1 MKKYILILCTALTM
15 MGVLPACTDVDTP
28 MTEQNETKVTTI
40 IATIESDM
48 TSRVALTDDETNR
61 VLKVDWKTGDDFKIN
76 VNGNDYTFSYTG
88 SDAFEC
94 TDPNFPEAFTAAGTV
109 TATYPAT
116 APTAYDEQ
124 PGILEGAADFITMT
138 ATLDVEASQ
147 STSNLELKFKHN
159 TAVVKLNL
167 SNEDFAG
174 KSVTSIGLKAGGTPV
189 VTASEALTGDADG
202 SVTAYLVIPSASF
215 AMTGITIHATC
226 NGNSYSAS
234 LSDKTLQAGK
244 LYNVNK
250 QMTEAS
256 ADDIPYLTFSCSSKE
271 QLIFCSPKAIREQL
285 DNKLEYSVGNGEWK
299 PIKAT
304 DFDTYSQIYID
315 FGGSLGDFRL
325 RGKSSIG
332 TALDPILDRSAR
344 CRFYFWY
351 ENADVTCTGD
361 IRTLIDWE
369 NYETVSTSDARFTGL
384 FVDCDILISAPNL
397 PATEL
402 ASYCYGSMFHGCR
415 NLVDGPDELPATHLP
430 ESCYEYMFCDCYK
443 LEEVPK
449 MPTTTQ
455 VTVEEYCCSSM
466 FLDCQSIV
474 TGPSVLPATTL
485 AIACYQDM
493 FSGCVNLTTA
503 PALPA
508 TTLADYCYNRMF
520 SGCTLLDN
528 IPSKLPATTLAKSC
542 YESMFYDCTS
552 ITTSPVLPAPTLA
565 ESCYGHMFQ
574 GCSNLSK
581 ITMLANEL
589 DYSKIPNKALYYW
602 VVGVARSGLFIKSS
616 VAEEY
621 YSDTI
626 GIPIGWNVSNYTFE

>member
-1 MKKYILILCTALTM
+1 MKKDILILCTALTM
-15 MGVLPACTDVDTP
+15 MGVLSACTDVDTP

-40 IATIESDM
+40 MATIEGDM
-48 TSRVALTDDETNR
+48 NSRVTLTDDEANH

-138 ATLDVEASQ
+138 ATLDVEARQ

-250 QMTEAS
+250 QMTAAPTDDS
-256 ADDIPYLTFSCSSKE
+256 ACITFGCSGYEELGLQMHPNVRTALSG
-271 QLIFCSPKAIREQL
+271 
-285 DNKLEYSVGNGEWK
+285 KLEYSVGGGEWRA
-299 PIKAT
+299 IESS
-304 DFDTYSQIYID
+304 DFDTYNTFWIS
-315 FGGSLGDFRL
+315 FGGSLGDLRL
-325 RGKSSIG
+325 RGKSSLG
-332 TALDPILDRSAR
+332 TAISAAEITQI
-344 CRFYFWY
+344 CFWE
-351 ENADVTCTGD
+351 ENHDVTCTGD

-369 NYETVSTSDARFTGL
+369 NYETVSTSDARFRGL
-384 FVDCDILISAPNL
+384 FSDCDILISAPDL

-402 ASYCYGSMFHGCR
+402 ASHCYHGMFHGCT

-430 ESCYEYMFCDCYK
+430 ESCYAYMFAECYK
-443 LEEVPK
+443 LEEVPE

-455 VTVEEYCCSSM
+455 VTVEEYCCSFM
-466 FLDCQSIV
+466 FYDCQSIV
-474 TGPSVLPATTL
+474 TGPSVLPAITL
-485 AIACYQDM
+485 DIACYEHM
-493 FSGCVNLTTA
+493 FHGCVNLTTA

-508 TTLADYCYNRMF
+508 TTLADYCYSTMF
-520 SGCTLLDN
+520 CDCTLLVN

-542 YESMFYDCTS
+542 YDTMFRDCKS
-552 ITTSPVLPAPTLA
+552 ITTSPVLPATTLA
-565 ESCYGHMFQ
+565 ETCYQRMFE
-574 GCSNLSK
+574 GCSNLNK
-581 ITMLANEL
+581 ITMLADAL
-589 DYSKIPNKALYYW
+589 HYSNIPTFALNYW
-602 VVGVARSGLFIKSS
+602 VNGVAQSGMFIKSS

-621 YSDTI
+621 RNDTS
-626 GIPIGWNVSNYTFE
+626 GIPTEWNVSNYTLE

>member
-15 MGVLPACTDVDTP
+15 MGVLSACTDVDTP

-40 IATIESDM
+40 MATIEGDM
-48 TSRVALTDDETNR
+48 NSRVTLTDDEANH

-138 ATLDVEASQ
+138 ATLDVEARQ

-250 QMTEAS
+250 QMTA
-256 ADDIPYLTFSCSSKE
+256 APTDDNACITFGCVGDE
-271 QLIFCSPKAIREQL
+271 QLGLQMGPNVRTALSG
-285 DNKLEYSVGNGEWK
+285 KLEYSVGGGEWRA
-299 PIKAT
+299 IESS
-304 DFDTYSQIYID
+304 DFDTYNMFWIP
-315 FGGSLGDFRL
+315 FGGSLGDLRL
-325 RGKSSIG
+325 RGKSPLG
-332 TALDPILDRSAR
+332 TALSAAEMTR
-344 CRFYFWY
+344 ICFWE
-351 ENADVTCTGD
+351 ENNDVTCTGD

-369 NYETVSTSDARFTGL
+369 NYETVSTSDARFCAL
-384 FVDCDILISAPNL
+384 FVDCDILISAPDL

-402 ASYCYGSMFHGCR
+402 ASYCYEGMFQNCT

-430 ESCYEYMFCDCYK
+430 ESCYAYMFSRCYK
-443 LEEVPK
+443 LEEVPE

-455 VTVEEYCCSSM
+455 VTVEEYCCSLM
-466 FLDCQSIV
+466 FYECQSIV
-474 TGPSVLPATTL
+474 TGPSVLPATIL
-485 AIACYQDM
+485 AIGCYQDM
-493 FSGCVNLTTA
+493 FNGCVKLTTA

-508 TTLADYCYNRMF
+508 TTLADYCYDRMF
-520 SGCTLLDN
+520 CDCTLLDN
-528 IPSKLPATTLAKSC
+528 IPSVLPATTLAKSC
-542 YESMFYDCTS
+542 YVMMFRDCKS
-552 ITTSPVLPAPTLA
+552 ITTSPVLPATTLA
-565 ESCYGHMFQ
+565 ESCYESMFE
-574 GCSNLSK
+574 GCSNLNK
-581 ITMLANEL
+581 ITMLANAL

-602 VVGVARSGLFIKSS
+602 VNGVAQSGMFIKSS

-621 YSDTI
+621 RNDLS
-626 GIPIGWNVSNYTFE
+626 GIPTEWNVSNYTLE

>member
-15 MGVLPACTDVDTP
+15 MGVLSACTDVDTP

-40 IATIESDM
+40 IATIEGDM
-48 TSRVALTDDETNR
+48 NSRVTLTDDEANH

-138 ATLDVEASQ
+138 ATLDVEARQ

-189 VTASEALTGDADG
+189 ITASEALTGDADG

-250 QMTEAS
+250 QMTAAPTDDS
-256 ADDIPYLTFSCSSKE
+256 ACITFGCAGDE
-271 QLIFCSPKAIREQL
+271 QLGLQMGPNVRTALSG
-285 DNKLEYSVGNGEWK
+285 KLEYSVGGGEWRA
-299 PIKAT
+299 IESS
-304 DFDTYSQIYID
+304 DFDTYNTFWIS
-315 FGGSLGDFRL
+315 FGGSLGDLRL
-325 RGKSSIG
+325 RGKSSLG
-332 TALDPILDRSAR
+332 TALSAAEATR
-344 CRFYFWY
+344 ICFWE
-351 ENADVTCTGD
+351 ENHDVTCTGD

-369 NYETVSTSDARFTGL
+369 NYETVSTSDARFRGL
-384 FVDCDILISAPNL
+384 FVDCDILISAPDL

-402 ASYCYGSMFHGCR
+402 ASHCYHGMFHGCS

-430 ESCYEYMFCDCYK
+430 ESCYAYMFSGCYK

-455 VTVEEYCCSSM
+455 VTVEEYCCSFM
-466 FLDCQSIV
+466 FYDCQSIV
-474 TGPSVLPATTL
+474 TGPSVLPAITL
-485 AIACYQDM
+485 AYACYEHM
-493 FSGCVNLTTA
+493 FHSCVKLTTA

-508 TTLADYCYNRMF
+508 TTLADYCYSRMF
-520 SGCTLLDN
+520 CDCTLLDN
-528 IPSKLPATTLAKSC
+528 IPSKLPATTLANSC
-542 YESMFYDCTS
+542 YVMMFRDCKS
-552 ITTSPVLPAPTLA
+552 ITTSPVLPATTLA
-565 ESCYGHMFQ
+565 EGCYESMFE
-574 GCSNLSK
+574 GCSNLNK
-581 ITMLANEL
+581 ITMLANAL

-602 VVGVARSGLFIKSS
+602 VNGVAQSGLFIKSP

-621 YSDTI
+621 RDDIS
-626 GIPIGWNVSNYTFE
+626 GIPTEWNVSNYTLE

>member
-15 MGVLPACTDVDTP
+15 MGVLSACTDVDTP

-40 IATIESDM
+40 IATIEGDM
-48 TSRVALTDDETNR
+48 NSRVTLTDDEANH

-88 SDAFEC
+88 NDAFEC

-138 ATLDVEASQ
+138 ATLNVEARQ

-215 AMTGITIHATC
+215 AMAGITIHATC

-250 QMTEAS
+250 QMTAAPTDDS
-256 ADDIPYLTFSCSSKE
+256 ACITFGCVGDE
-271 QLIFCSPKAIREQL
+271 QLGLMMGPNVRTALSG
-285 DNKLEYSVGNGEWK
+285 KLEYSVGGGEWRA
-299 PIKAT
+299 IESS
-304 DFDTYSQIYID
+304 DFDTYNTFWIS
-315 FGGSLGDFRL
+315 FGGSLGDLRL
-325 RGKSSIG
+325 RGKSSLG
-332 TALDPILDRSAR
+332 TALSAAEMTQI
-344 CRFYFWY
+344 CFWK
-351 ENADVTCTGD
+351 ENNDVTCTGD

-369 NYETVSTSDARFTGL
+369 NYETVSTSDARFRGL
-384 FVDCDILISAPNL
+384 FGDCDILISAPDL

-402 ASYCYGSMFHGCR
+402 ASHCYHGMFQGCT

-430 ESCYEYMFCDCYK
+430 ESCYAYMFSECYK
-443 LEEVPK
+443 LEEVPE

-455 VTVEEYCCSSM
+455 VTVEESCCSFM
-466 FLDCQSIV
+466 FYDCQSIV
-474 TGPSVLPATTL
+474 TGPSVLPATIL
-485 AIACYQDM
+485 AYACYEHM
-493 FSGCVNLTTA
+493 FQSCVNLTTA

-508 TTLADYCYNRMF
+508 TTLADYCYSTMF
-520 SGCTLLDN
+520 CDCTLLVN

-542 YESMFYDCTS
+542 YDTMFRDCKS
-552 ITTSPVLPAPTLA
+552 ITTSPVLPATTLA
-565 ESCYGHMFQ
+565 ETCYQRMFE
-574 GCSNLSK
+574 GCSNLNK
-581 ITMLANEL
+581 ITMLADAL
-589 DYSKIPNKALYYW
+589 HYSNIPTFALNYW
-602 VVGVARSGLFIKSS
+602 VNGVAQSGMFIKSS

-621 YSDTI
+621 RNDTS
-626 GIPIGWNVSNYTFE
+626 GIPTEWNVSNYTLE

>member
-15 MGVLPACTDVDTP
+15 MGVLSACTDVDTP

-40 IATIESDM
+40 IATIEGDM
-48 TSRVALTDDETNR
+48 NSRVTLTDDEANH

-116 APTAYDEQ
+116 APTAYDKQ

-138 ATLDVEASQ
+138 ATLDVEARQ

-189 VTASEALTGDADG
+189 ITASEALTGDADG

-250 QMTEAS
+250 QMTAAPTDDS
-256 ADDIPYLTFSCSSKE
+256 ACITFGCAGDE
-271 QLIFCSPKAIREQL
+271 QLGLQMGPNVRTALSG
-285 DNKLEYSVGNGEWK
+285 KLEYSVGGGEWRA
-299 PIKAT
+299 IESS
-304 DFDTYSQIYID
+304 DFDTYNTFWIS
-315 FGGSLGDFRL
+315 FGGSLGDLRL
-325 RGKSSIG
+325 RGKSSLG
-332 TALDPILDRSAR
+332 TAISAAEITQI
-344 CRFYFWY
+344 CFWE
-351 ENADVTCTGD
+351 ENHDVTCTGD

-369 NYETVSTSDARFTGL
+369 NYETVSTSDARFRGL
-384 FVDCDILISAPNL
+384 FADCRILISAPDL

-402 ASYCYGSMFHGCR
+402 ASHCYHGMFHGCT

-430 ESCYEYMFCDCYK
+430 ESCYAYMFAECYK
-443 LEEVPK
+443 LEEVPE

-455 VTVEEYCCSSM
+455 VTVEEYCCSFM
-466 FLDCQSIV
+466 FYDCQSIV
-474 TGPSVLPATTL
+474 TGPSVLPATIL
-485 AIACYQDM
+485 AYACYEHM
-493 FSGCVNLTTA
+493 FQSCVNLTTA

-508 TTLADYCYNRMF
+508 TTLADYCYSTMF
-520 SGCTLLDN
+520 CDCTLLVN

-542 YESMFYDCTS
+542 YDTMFRDCKS
-552 ITTSPVLPAPTLA
+552 ITTSPVLPATTLA
-565 ESCYGHMFQ
+565 ETCYQRMFE
-574 GCSNLSK
+574 GCSNLNK
-581 ITMLANEL
+581 ITMLADAL
-589 DYSKIPNKALYYW
+589 HYSNIPTFALNYW
-602 VVGVARSGLFIKSS
+602 VNGVAQSGMFIKSS

-621 YSDTI
+621 RNDTS
-626 GIPIGWNVSNYTFE
+626 GIPTEWNVSNYTLE

>member
-15 MGVLPACTDVDTP
+15 MGVLSACTDVDTP

-40 IATIESDM
+40 IATIEGDM
-48 TSRVALTDDETNR
+48 NSRVTLTDDEANH

-88 SDAFEC
+88 SNAFEC

-138 ATLDVEASQ
+138 ATLDVEARQ

-215 AMTGITIHATC
+215 AMAGITIHATC

-250 QMTEAS
+250 QMTAAPTDDS
-256 ADDIPYLTFSCSSKE
+256 ACITFGCAGDE
-271 QLIFCSPKAIREQL
+271 QLGLMMGPNVRTALSG
-285 DNKLEYSVGNGEWK
+285 KLEYSVGGGEWR
-299 PIKAT
+299 PIESS
-304 DFDTYSQIYID
+304 DFDTYNNMFWIP
-315 FGGSLGDFRL
+315 FGGSLGDLRL
-325 RGKSSIG
+325 RGKSSLG
-332 TALDPILDRSAR
+332 TAISAAEATQI
-344 CRFYFWY
+344 YFWE
-351 ENADVTCTGD
+351 ENNDVTCTGD

-369 NYETVSTSDARFTGL
+369 NYETVSTSDARFRGL
-384 FVDCDILISAPNL
+384 FADCRILISAPDL

-402 ASYCYGSMFHGCR
+402 ASHCYHGMFHGCT

-430 ESCYEYMFCDCYK
+430 ESCYAYMFAECYK
-443 LEEVPK
+443 LEEVPE

-455 VTVEEYCCSSM
+455 VTVEEYCCSFM
-466 FLDCQSIV
+466 FYDCQSIV
-474 TGPSVLPATTL
+474 TGPSVLPATIL
-485 AIACYQDM
+485 AYACYEHM
-493 FSGCVNLTTA
+493 FQSCVNLTTA

-508 TTLADYCYNRMF
+508 TTLADYCYSTMF
-520 SGCTLLDN
+520 CDCTLLVN

-542 YESMFYDCTS
+542 YDTMFRDCKS
-552 ITTSPVLPAPTLA
+552 ITTSPVLPATTLA
-565 ESCYGHMFQ
+565 ETCYQRMFE
-574 GCSNLSK
+574 GCSNLNK
-581 ITMLANEL
+581 ITMLADAL
-589 DYSKIPNKALYYW
+589 HYSNIPTFALNYW
-602 VVGVARSGLFIKSS
+602 VNGVAQSGMFIKSS

-621 YSDTI
+621 RNDTS
-626 GIPIGWNVSNYTFE
+626 GIPTEWNVSNYTLE

>member
-15 MGVLPACTDVDTP
+15 MGVLSACTDVDTP

-40 IATIESDM
+40 MATIEGDM
-48 TSRVALTDDETNR
+48 NSRVTLTDDEANH

-138 ATLDVEASQ
+138 ATLDVEARQ

-250 QMTEAS
+250 QMTAAPTDDS
-256 ADDIPYLTFSCSSKE
+256 ACITFGCAGDE
-271 QLIFCSPKAIREQL
+271 QLGLMMGPNVRTALSG
-285 DNKLEYSVGNGEWK
+285 KLEYSVGGGEWR
-299 PIKAT
+299 PIESS
-304 DFDTYSQIYID
+304 DFDTYNNMFWIP
-315 FGGSLGDFRL
+315 FGGSLGDLRL
-325 RGKSSIG
+325 RGKSPLG
-332 TALDPILDRSAR
+332 TAISAAEATQI
-344 CRFYFWY
+344 YFWE
-351 ENADVTCTGD
+351 ENNDVTCTGD

-369 NYETVSTSDARFTGL
+369 NYETVSTSDARFRGL
-384 FVDCDILISAPNL
+384 FADCRILISAPDL

-402 ASYCYGSMFHGCR
+402 ASHCYHGMFHGCS

-430 ESCYEYMFCDCYK
+430 ESCYAYMFAECYK
-443 LEEVPK
+443 LEEVPE

-455 VTVEEYCCSSM
+455 VTVEEYCCSFM
-466 FLDCQSIV
+466 FYDCQSIV
-474 TGPSVLPATTL
+474 TGPSVLPATIL
-485 AIACYQDM
+485 AYACYEHM
-493 FSGCVNLTTA
+493 FQSCVNLTTA

-508 TTLADYCYNRMF
+508 TTLADYCYSTMF
-520 SGCTLLDN
+520 CDCTLLVN

-542 YESMFYDCTS
+542 YDTMFRDCKS
-552 ITTSPVLPAPTLA
+552 ITTSPVLPATTLA
-565 ESCYGHMFQ
+565 ETCYQRMFE
-574 GCSNLSK
+574 GCSNLNK
-581 ITMLANEL
+581 ITMLADAL
-589 DYSKIPNKALYYW
+589 HYSNIPTFALNYW
-602 VVGVARSGLFIKSS
+602 VNGVAQSGMFIKSS

-621 YSDTI
+621 RNDTS
-626 GIPIGWNVSNYTFE
+626 GIPTEWNVSNYTLE

>member
-15 MGVLPACTDVDTP
+15 MGVLSACTDVDTP

-40 IATIESDM
+40 MATIEGDM
-48 TSRVALTDDETNR
+48 NSRVTLTDDEANH

-138 ATLDVEASQ
+138 ATLDVEARQ

-189 VTASEALTGDADG
+189 ITASEALTGDADG

-250 QMTEAS
+250 QMTAAPTDDS
-256 ADDIPYLTFSCSSKE
+256 ACITFGCAGDE
-271 QLIFCSPKAIREQL
+271 QLGLIMGPNVRTALSG
-285 DNKLEYSVGNGEWK
+285 KLEYSVGGGEWRA
-299 PIKAT
+299 IESS
-304 DFDTYSQIYID
+304 DFDTYNTFWIS
-315 FGGSLGDFRL
+315 FGGSSGDLRL
-325 RGKSSIG
+325 RGKSSLG
-332 TALDPILDRSAR
+332 TALSAAEATR
-344 CRFYFWY
+344 ICFWE
-351 ENADVTCTGD
+351 ENHDVTCTGD

-369 NYETVSTSDARFTGL
+369 NYETVSTSDARFKGL
-384 FVDCDILISAPNL
+384 FVDCDILISAPDL

-402 ASYCYGSMFHGCR
+402 ASHCYDGMFHGCA

-430 ESCYEYMFCDCYK
+430 ESCYAYMFSGCYK
-443 LEEVPK
+443 LEEVPE

-455 VTVEEYCCSSM
+455 VTVEEYCCSFM
-466 FLDCQSIV
+466 FYDCQSIV
-474 TGPSVLPATTL
+474 TGPSVLPATIL
-485 AIACYQDM
+485 AYACYEHM
-493 FSGCVNLTTA
+493 FQSCVNLTTA

-508 TTLADYCYNRMF
+508 TTLADYCYSTMF
-520 SGCTLLDN
+520 CDCTLLVN
-528 IPSKLPATTLAKSC
+528 IPSVLPATTLAKSC
-542 YESMFYDCTS
+542 YDTMFRDCTS
-552 ITTSPVLPAPTLA
+552 ITTSPVLPATTLA
-565 ESCYGHMFQ
+565 ETCYQRMFE
-574 GCSNLSK
+574 GCSNLNK
-581 ITMLANEL
+581 ITMLADAL
-589 DYSKIPNKALYYW
+589 HYSNIPTFALNYW
-602 VVGVARSGLFIKSS
+602 VNGVAQSGMFIKSS

-621 YSDTI
+621 RNDTS
-626 GIPIGWNVSNYTFE
+626 GIPTGWNVSNYTLE

>member
-15 MGVLPACTDVDTP
+15 MGVLSACTDVDTP

-40 IATIESDM
+40 ISTIEGDM
-48 TSRVALTDDETNR
+48 NSRVTLTDDEANH

-88 SDAFEC
+88 SNAFEC

-138 ATLDVEASQ
+138 ATLDVEARQ

-215 AMTGITIHATC
+215 AMAGITIHATC

-250 QMTEAS
+250 QMTAAPTDDS
-256 ADDIPYLTFSCSSKE
+256 ACITFGCAGDE
-271 QLIFCSPKAIREQL
+271 QLGLMMGPNVRTALSG
-285 DNKLEYSVGNGEWK
+285 KLEYSVGGGEWR
-299 PIKAT
+299 PIESS
-304 DFDTYSQIYID
+304 DFDTYNNMFWIP
-315 FGGSLGDFRL
+315 FGGSLGDLRL
-325 RGKSSIG
+325 RGKSSLG
-332 TALDPILDRSAR
+332 TAISAAEATQI
-344 CRFYFWY
+344 YFWE
-351 ENADVTCTGD
+351 ENNDVTCTGD

-369 NYETVSTSDARFTGL
+369 NYETVSTSDARFRGL
-384 FVDCDILISAPNL
+384 FADCRILISAPDL

-402 ASYCYGSMFHGCR
+402 ASHCYHGMFHGCT

-430 ESCYEYMFCDCYK
+430 ESCYAYMFAECYK
-443 LEEVPK
+443 LEEVPE

-455 VTVEEYCCSSM
+455 VTVEEYCCSFM
-466 FLDCQSIV
+466 FYDCQSIV
-474 TGPSVLPATTL
+474 TGPSVLPATIL
-485 AIACYQDM
+485 AYACYEHM
-493 FSGCVNLTTA
+493 FQSCVNLTTA

-508 TTLADYCYNRMF
+508 TTLADYCYSTMF
-520 SGCTLLDN
+520 CDCTLLVN

-542 YESMFYDCTS
+542 YDTMFRDCKS
-552 ITTSPVLPAPTLA
+552 ITTSPVLPATTLA
-565 ESCYGHMFQ
+565 ETCYQRMFE
-574 GCSNLSK
+574 GCSNLNK
-581 ITMLANEL
+581 ITMLADAL
-589 DYSKIPNKALYYW
+589 HYSNIPTFALNYW
-602 VVGVARSGLFIKSS
+602 VNGVAQSGMFIKSS

-621 YSDTI
+621 RNDTS
-626 GIPIGWNVSNYTFE
+626 GIPTEWNVSNYTLE

>member
-15 MGVLPACTDVDTP
+15 MGVLSACTDVDTP

-40 IATIESDM
+40 IATIEGDM
-48 TSRVALTDDETNR
+48 NSRVTLTDDEANH

-138 ATLDVEASQ
+138 ATLDVEARQ

-250 QMTEAS
+250 QMTA
-256 ADDIPYLTFSCSSKE
+256 APTDDNACITFGCAGDE
-271 QLIFCSPKAIREQL
+271 QLGLMMGPNVRTALSG
-285 DNKLEYSVGNGEWK
+285 KLEYSVGGGEWRA
-299 PIKAT
+299 IESS
-304 DFDTYSQIYID
+304 DFDTYNTFWIS
-315 FGGSLGDFRL
+315 FGGSLGDLRL
-325 RGKSSIG
+325 RGKSSLG
-332 TALDPILDRSAR
+332 TALSAAEMTQI
-344 CRFYFWY
+344 CFWE
-351 ENADVTCTGD
+351 ENNDVTCTGD

-369 NYETVSTSDARFTGL
+369 NYETVSTSDARFRGL
-384 FVDCDILISAPNL
+384 FADCDILISAPDL

-402 ASYCYGSMFHGCR
+402 ASHCYHGMFHGCT

-430 ESCYEYMFCDCYK
+430 ESCYAYMFAECYK
-443 LEEVPK
+443 LEEVPE

-455 VTVEEYCCSSM
+455 VTVEEYCCSFM
-466 FLDCQSIV
+466 FYDCQSIV
-474 TGPSVLPATTL
+474 TGPSVLPATIL
-485 AIACYQDM
+485 AYACYEHM
-493 FSGCVNLTTA
+493 FQSCVKLTTA

-508 TTLADYCYNRMF
+508 TTLADYCYSTMF
-520 SGCTLLDN
+520 CDCTLLVN

-542 YESMFYDCTS
+542 YDTMFRDCKS
-552 ITTSPVLPAPTLA
+552 ITTSPVLPATTLA
-565 ESCYGHMFQ
+565 ETCYQRMFE
-574 GCSNLSK
+574 GCSNLNK
-581 ITMLANEL
+581 ITMLADAL
-589 DYSKIPNKALYYW
+589 HYSNIPTFALNYW
-602 VVGVARSGLFIKSS
+602 VNGVAQSGMFIKSS
-616 VAEEY
+616 VAEAYEDDI
-621 YSDTI
+621 S
-626 GIPIGWNVSNYTFE
+626 GIPTGWTVYNYTLE

>member
-15 MGVLPACTDVDTP
+15 MGVLSACTDVDTP

-40 IATIESDM
+40 IATIEGDM
-48 TSRVALTDDETNR
+48 NSRVTLTDDEANH

-138 ATLDVEASQ
+138 ATLDVEARQ

-250 QMTEAS
+250 QMTAAPTDDS
-256 ADDIPYLTFSCSSKE
+256 ACITFGCAGDE
-271 QLIFCSPKAIREQL
+271 QLGLQMGPNVRTALSG
-285 DNKLEYSVGNGEWK
+285 KLEYSVGGGEWRA
-299 PIKAT
+299 IESS
-304 DFDTYSQIYID
+304 DFDTYNTFWIS
-315 FGGSLGDFRL
+315 FGGSLGDLRL
-325 RGKSSIG
+325 RGKSSLG
-332 TALDPILDRSAR
+332 TALSAAEMTR
-344 CRFYFWY
+344 ICFWE
-351 ENADVTCTGD
+351 ENNDVTCTGD

-369 NYETVSTSDARFTGL
+369 NYETVSTSDARFCAL
-384 FVDCDILISAPNL
+384 FVDCDILISAPDL

-402 ASYCYGSMFHGCR
+402 ASHCYDGMFHGCT

-430 ESCYEYMFCDCYK
+430 ESCYAYMFSRCYK

-455 VTVEEYCCSSM
+455 VTVEEYCCSLM
-466 FLDCQSIV
+466 FYECQSIV
-474 TGPSVLPATTL
+474 TGPSVLPATFL
-485 AIACYQDM
+485 AIGCYQDM
-493 FSGCVNLTTA
+493 FNGCVKLTTA

-508 TTLADYCYNRMF
+508 TTLADYCYDRMF
-520 SGCTLLDN
+520 CDCTLLDN
-528 IPSKLPATTLAKSC
+528 IPSVLPATTLAKSC
-542 YESMFYDCTS
+542 YVMMFRDCKS
-552 ITTSPVLPAPTLA
+552 ITTSPVLPATTLA
-565 ESCYGHMFQ
+565 ESCYESMFE
-574 GCSNLSK
+574 GCSNLNK
-581 ITMLANEL
+581 ITMLANAL

-602 VVGVARSGLFIKSS
+602 VNGVAQSGMFIKSP

-621 YSDTI
+621 RNDLS
-626 GIPIGWNVSNYTFE
+626 GIPTEWNVSNYTLE

>member
-1 MKKYILILCTALTM
+1 MKKYILILSAALTLM
-15 MGVLPACTDVDTP
+15 YGFAACTEIETP
-28 MTEQNETKVTTI
+28 MNEQNETKVATI
-40 IATIESDM
+40 MATIESDM
-48 TSRVALTDDETNR
+48 ASRVALTDDETNR
-61 VLKVDWKTGDDFKIN
+61 VLKVAWKTGDDFKIN
-76 VNGNDYTFSYTG
+76 VNGNDYTFTYTEN
-88 SDAFEC
+88 DEFEC
-94 TDPNFPEAFTAAGTV
+94 TDPNFPETFTAAGTA

-116 APTAYDEQ
+116 APADYKEQ
-124 PGILEGAADFITMT
+124 QGTLEGAADFITMT
-138 ATLDVEASQ
+138 ATLDVEARQ

-250 QMTEAS
+250 QMTAAPTDDS
-256 ADDIPYLTFSCSSKE
+256 ACITFGCVGNE
-271 QLIFCSPKAIREQL
+271 QLGLQMGPNVRTALSG
-285 DNKLEYSVGNGEWK
+285 KLEYSVGGGEWK
-299 PIKAT
+299 AIESS
-304 DFDTYSQIYID
+304 DFDTYNTFWIS
-315 FGGSLGDFRL
+315 FGGSLGDLRL
-325 RGKSSIG
+325 RGKSSLG
-332 TALDPILDRSAR
+332 TAISAAEMTR
-344 CRFYFWY
+344 ICFWE
-351 ENADVTCTGD
+351 ENNDVTCTGD

-369 NYETVSTSDARFTGL
+369 NYETVSTSDARFCAL
-384 FVDCDILISAPNL
+384 FVDCDILISAPDL

-402 ASYCYGSMFHGCR
+402 ASYCYEGMFQNCT

-430 ESCYEYMFCDCYK
+430 ESCYAYMFSRCYK

-455 VTVEEYCCSSM
+455 VTVEEYCCSLM
-466 FLDCQSIV
+466 FYECQSIV
-474 TGPSVLPATTL
+474 TGPSVLPATIL
-485 AIACYQDM
+485 AIGCYQDM
-493 FSGCVNLTTA
+493 FNGCVKLTTA

-508 TTLADYCYNRMF
+508 TTLADYCYDRMF
-520 SGCTLLDN
+520 CDCTSLDN
-528 IPSKLPATTLAKSC
+528 IPSELPATTLAKSC
-542 YESMFYDCTS
+542 YYMMFRDCKS
-552 ITTSPVLPAPTLA
+552 ITTSPVLPATTLA
-565 ESCYGHMFQ
+565 EGCYESMFE

-581 ITMLANEL
+581 ITMLADAL
-589 DYSKIPNKALYYW
+589 HFDSIPTKALYYW
-602 VVGVARSGLFIKSS
+602 VCGVAQSGLFIKSS

-621 YSDTI
+621 IDDTS
-626 GIPIGWNVSNYTFE
+626 GIPTGWNVSNYSKDQLTL

>member
-15 MGVLPACTDVDTP
+15 MGVLSACTDVDTP

-40 IATIESDM
+40 IATIEGDM
-48 TSRVALTDDETNR
+48 NSRVTLTDDEANH

-138 ATLDVEASQ
+138 ATLDVEARQ

-250 QMTEAS
+250 QMTAAPTDDS
-256 ADDIPYLTFSCSSKE
+256 ACITFGCSGYEELGLQMHPNVRTALSG
-271 QLIFCSPKAIREQL
+271 
-285 DNKLEYSVGNGEWK
+285 KLEYSVGGGEWRA
-299 PIKAT
+299 IESS
-304 DFDTYSQIYID
+304 DFDTYNTFWIS
-315 FGGSLGDFRL
+315 FGGSLGDLRL
-325 RGKSSIG
+325 RGKSSLG
-332 TALDPILDRSAR
+332 TAISAAEITQI
-344 CRFYFWY
+344 CFWE
-351 ENADVTCTGD
+351 ENHDVTCTGD

-369 NYETVSTSDARFTGL
+369 NYETVSTSDARFRGL
-384 FVDCDILISAPNL
+384 FADCRILISAPDL

-402 ASYCYGSMFHGCR
+402 ASHCYHGMFHGCT

-430 ESCYEYMFCDCYK
+430 ESCYAYMFAECYK
-443 LEEVPK
+443 LEEVPE

-455 VTVEEYCCSSM
+455 VTVEEYCCSFM
-466 FLDCQSIV
+466 FYDCQSIV
-474 TGPSVLPATTL
+474 TGPSVLPATIL
-485 AIACYQDM
+485 AYACYEHM
-493 FSGCVNLTTA
+493 FQSCVNLTTA

-508 TTLADYCYNRMF
+508 TTLADYCYSTMF
-520 SGCTLLDN
+520 CDCTLLVN

-542 YESMFYDCTS
+542 YDTMFRDCKS
-552 ITTSPVLPAPTLA
+552 ITTSPVLPATTLA
-565 ESCYGHMFQ
+565 ETCYQRMFE
-574 GCSNLSK
+574 GCSNLNK
-581 ITMLANEL
+581 ITMLADAL
-589 DYSKIPNKALYYW
+589 HYSNIPTFALNYW
-602 VVGVARSGLFIKSS
+602 VNGVAQSGMFIKSS

-621 YSDTI
+621 RNDTS
-626 GIPIGWNVSNYTFE
+626 GIPTEWNVSNYTLE

>member
-15 MGVLPACTDVDTP
+15 MGVLSACTDVDTP

-40 IATIESDM
+40 MATIEGDM
-48 TSRVALTDDETNR
+48 NSRVTLTDDEANH

-138 ATLDVEASQ
+138 ATLDVEARQ

-215 AMTGITIHATC
+215 AMAGITIHATC

-250 QMTEAS
+250 QMTADPTDDS
-256 ADDIPYLTFSCSSKE
+256 ACITFGCVGNE
-271 QLIFCSPKAIREQL
+271 QLGLQMGPNVRTALSG
-285 DNKLEYSVGNGEWK
+285 KLEYSVGGGEWRA
-299 PIKAT
+299 IESS
-304 DFDTYSQIYID
+304 DFDTYNTFWIS
-315 FGGSLGDFRL
+315 FGGSLGDLRL
-325 RGKSSIG
+325 RGKSSLG
-332 TALDPILDRSAR
+332 TAISAAEITQI
-344 CRFYFWY
+344 CFWE
-351 ENADVTCTGD
+351 ENHDVTCTGD

-369 NYETVSTSDARFTGL
+369 NYETVSTSDARFRGL
-384 FVDCDILISAPNL
+384 FADCDILISAPDL

-402 ASYCYGSMFHGCR
+402 ASHCYHGMFQGCT

-430 ESCYEYMFCDCYK
+430 ESCYAYMFAECYK
-443 LEEVPK
+443 LEEVPE

-455 VTVEEYCCSSM
+455 VTVEEYCCSFM
-466 FLDCQSIV
+466 FYDCQSIV
-474 TGPSVLPATTL
+474 TGPSVLPATIL
-485 AIACYQDM
+485 AYACYEHM
-493 FSGCVNLTTA
+493 FQSCVNLTTA

-508 TTLADYCYNRMF
+508 TTLADYCYSTMF
-520 SGCTLLDN
+520 CDCTLLVN

-542 YESMFYDCTS
+542 YDTMFRDCKS
-552 ITTSPVLPAPTLA
+552 ITTSPVLPATTLA
-565 ESCYGHMFQ
+565 ETCYQRMFE
-574 GCSNLSK
+574 GCSNLNK
-581 ITMLANEL
+581 ITMLADAL
-589 DYSKIPNKALYYW
+589 HYSNIPTFALNYW
-602 VVGVARSGLFIKSS
+602 VNGVAQSGMFIKSS

-621 YSDTI
+621 RNDTS
-626 GIPIGWNVSNYTFE
+626 GIPTEWTVYNYTLE

>member
-15 MGVLPACTDVDTP
+15 MGVLSACTDVDTP

-40 IATIESDM
+40 IATIEGDM
-48 TSRVALTDDETNR
+48 NSRVTLTDDEANH

-138 ATLDVEASQ
+138 ATLDVEARQ

-215 AMTGITIHATC
+215 AMAGITIHATC

-250 QMTEAS
+250 QMTAAPTDDS
-256 ADDIPYLTFSCSSKE
+256 ACITFGCAGDE
-271 QLIFCSPKAIREQL
+271 QLGLMMGPNVRTALSG
-285 DNKLEYSVGNGEWK
+285 KLEYSVGGGEWK
-299 PIKAT
+299 AIESS
-304 DFDTYSQIYID
+304 DFDTYNTFWIS
-315 FGGSLGDFRL
+315 FGGSLGDLRL
-325 RGKSSIG
+325 RGKSSLG
-332 TALDPILDRSAR
+332 TALSAAEMTQI
-344 CRFYFWY
+344 CFWVE
-351 ENADVTCTGD
+351 ENDVTCTGD

-369 NYETVSTSDARFTGL
+369 NYETVSTSDARFRGL
-384 FVDCDILISAPNL
+384 FGDCDILISAPDL

-402 ASYCYGSMFHGCR
+402 ASHCYHGMFQGCT

-430 ESCYEYMFCDCYK
+430 ESCYAYMFSECYK
-443 LEEVPK
+443 LEEVPE

-455 VTVEEYCCSSM
+455 VTVEEYCCSFM
-466 FLDCQSIV
+466 FYDCQSIV
-474 TGPSVLPATTL
+474 TGPSVLPATIL
-485 AIACYQDM
+485 AYACYEHM
-493 FSGCVNLTTA
+493 FQSCVNLTTA

-508 TTLADYCYNRMF
+508 TTLADYCYSTMF
-520 SGCTLLDN
+520 CDCTLLVN

-542 YESMFYDCTS
+542 YDTMFRDCKS
-552 ITTSPVLPAPTLA
+552 ITTSPVLPATTLA
-565 ESCYGHMFQ
+565 ETCYQRMFE
-574 GCSNLSK
+574 GCSNLNK
-581 ITMLANEL
+581 ITMLADAL
-589 DYSKIPNKALYYW
+589 HYSNIPTFALNYW
-602 VVGVARSGLFIKSS
+602 VNGVAQSGMFIKSS

-621 YSDTI
+621 RNDTS
-626 GIPIGWNVSNYTFE
+626 GIPTEWNVSNYTLE

>member
-15 MGVLPACTDVDTP
+15 MGVLSACTDVDTP

-40 IATIESDM
+40 MATIEGDM
-48 TSRVALTDDETNR
+48 NSRVTLTDDEANH

-138 ATLDVEASQ
+138 ATLDVEARQ

-250 QMTEAS
+250 QMTAAPTDDS
-256 ADDIPYLTFSCSSKE
+256 ACITFGCAGDE
-271 QLIFCSPKAIREQL
+271 QLGLQMGPNVRTALSG
-285 DNKLEYSVGNGEWK
+285 KLEYSVGGGEWK
-299 PIKAT
+299 AIESS
-304 DFDTYSQIYID
+304 DFDTYNTFWIS
-315 FGGSLGDFRL
+315 FGGSLGDLRL
-325 RGKSSIG
+325 RGKSSLG
-332 TALDPILDRSAR
+332 TALSAAEMTQI
-344 CRFYFWY
+344 CFWE
-351 ENADVTCTGD
+351 ENHDVTCTGD

-369 NYETVSTSDARFTGL
+369 NYETVSTSDARFRGL
-384 FVDCDILISAPNL
+384 FGDCDILISAPDL

-402 ASYCYGSMFHGCR
+402 ASHCYHGMFQGCT

-430 ESCYEYMFCDCYK
+430 ESCYAYMFSECYK
-443 LEEVPK
+443 LEEVPE

-455 VTVEEYCCSSM
+455 VTVEESCCSFM
-466 FLDCQSIV
+466 FYDCQSIV
-474 TGPSVLPATTL
+474 TGPSVLPATIL
-485 AIACYQDM
+485 AYACYEHM
-493 FSGCVNLTTA
+493 FQSCVNLTTA

-508 TTLADYCYNRMF
+508 TTLADYCYSTMF
-520 SGCTLLDN
+520 CDCTLLVN

-542 YESMFYDCTS
+542 YDTMFRDCKS
-552 ITTSPVLPAPTLA
+552 ITTSPVLPATTLA
-565 ESCYGHMFQ
+565 ETCYQRMFE
-574 GCSNLSK
+574 GCSNLNK
-581 ITMLANEL
+581 ITMLADAL
-589 DYSKIPNKALYYW
+589 HYSNIPTFALNYW
-602 VVGVARSGLFIKSS
+602 VNGVAQSGMFIKSS

-621 YSDTI
+621 EDDIS
-626 GIPIGWNVSNYTFE
+626 GIPTGWTVYNYTLE

>member
-15 MGVLPACTDVDTP
+15 MGVLSACTDVDTP

-40 IATIESDM
+40 MATIEGDM
-48 TSRVALTDDETNR
+48 NSRVTLTDDEANH

-138 ATLDVEASQ
+138 ATLDVEARQ

-250 QMTEAS
+250 QMTAAPTDDS
-256 ADDIPYLTFSCSSKE
+256 ACITFGCAGDE
-271 QLIFCSPKAIREQL
+271 QLGLMMGPNVRTALSG
-285 DNKLEYSVGNGEWK
+285 KLEYSVGGGEWRA
-299 PIKAT
+299 IESS
-304 DFDTYSQIYID
+304 DFDTYNTFWIS
-315 FGGSLGDFRL
+315 FGGSLGDLRL
-325 RGKSSIG
+325 RGKSPLG
-332 TALDPILDRSAR
+332 TAISAAEATQI
-344 CRFYFWY
+344 YFWE
-351 ENADVTCTGD
+351 ENNDVTCTGD

-369 NYETVSTSDARFTGL
+369 NYETVSTSDARFRGL
-384 FVDCDILISAPNL
+384 FVDCDILISAPDL

-402 ASYCYGSMFHGCR
+402 ASHCYHGMFHGCS

-430 ESCYEYMFCDCYK
+430 ESCYAYMFAECYK
-443 LEEVPK
+443 LEEVPE

-455 VTVEEYCCSSM
+455 VTVEEYCCSFM
-466 FLDCQSIV
+466 FYDCQSIV
-474 TGPSVLPATTL
+474 TGPSVLPAITL
-485 AIACYQDM
+485 AYACYEHM
-493 FSGCVNLTTA
+493 FQSCVNLTTA

-508 TTLADYCYNRMF
+508 TTLADYCYSTMF
-520 SGCTLLDN
+520 CDCTLLNN

-542 YESMFYDCTS
+542 YDTMFRDCKS
-552 ITTSPVLPAPTLA
+552 ITTSPVLPATTLA
-565 ESCYGHMFQ
+565 ETCYQRMFE
-574 GCSNLSK
+574 GCSNLNK
-581 ITMLANEL
+581 ITMLADAL
-589 DYSKIPNKALYYW
+589 HYSNIPTFALNYW
-602 VVGVARSGLFIKSS
+602 VNGVAQSGLFIKSS

-621 YSDTI
+621 RNDTS
-626 GIPIGWNVSNYTFE
+626 GIPTEWNVSNYTLE